1 MSIPGLSQYPDL
13 EQKYRQQLADAR
25 AQRSSCSTC
34 AVNKVHEKF
43 RRLLSDRLKRDKVL
57 KKR

>member
-1 MSIPGLSQYPDL
+1 MSIPGLAQYPDL
-13 EQKYRQQLADAR
+13 AQKYRQQLADAR
-25 AQRSSCSTC
+25 ASRASCTTC

-43 RRLLSDRLKRDKVL
+43 RHLLSERLKRDKVL

>member
-1 MSIPGLSQYPDL
+1 MSIPGMSQYPDL

-25 AQRSSCSTC
+25 AQRSGCARC
-34 AVNKVHEKF
+34 AVNKVHDKF
-43 RRLLSDRLKRDKVL
+43 RHLLSERLKRDKVL